1 MKGVITMA
9 NIYTRYI
16 NGIKIRLG
24 KFSANEYNI
33 YVGCKLYAIVDAL
46 DEANRMYQAITA
58 DTLKYLGY

>member
-1 MKGVITMA
+1 MA

-24 KFSANEYNI
+24 KFSSNEYDI
-33 YVGCKLYAIVDAL
+33 YIGSKLYAIVDVW
-46 DEANRMYQAITA
+46 DEANRMYQDITA

>member
-1 MKGVITMA
+1 MA

-24 KFSANEYNI
+24 KFARDEYNI
-33 YVGCKLYAIVDAL
+33 YIGCKLYAIVDSL

-58 DTLKYLGY
+58 ETVAYMGY

>member
-1 MKGVITMA
+1 MA

-33 YVGCKLYAIVDAL
+33 YIGCKLYAIVDAF
-46 DEANRMYQAITA
+46 DEANRMYQGITEE
-58 DTLKYLGY
+58 TVKYVGY

>member
-1 MKGVITMA
+1 MA

-24 KFSANEYNI
+24 KFSSNEYDI
-33 YVGCKLYAIVDAL
+33 YIGFKLYAIVDVW
-46 DEANRMYQAITA
+46 DEANRMYQNITT

>member
-1 MKGVITMA
+1 MA

-24 KFSANEYNI
+24 KFSPSEYNI
-33 YVGCKLYAIVDAL
+33 YIGCKLYAIVDAL

-58 DTLKYLGY
+58 ETVAYMGY